1 MTDQSAT
8 SIEITW
14 ERPDNGGTPLTT
26 YTIYSDQATNG
37 VTFTEII
44 ASTGLVTTYVITDGI
59 VTDSIYQFK
68 VLATNVLGNGELSDA
83 SDPIRAA
90 SVPDQPDT
98 PAKVSA
104 TTSEITI

>member
-1 MTDQSAT
+1 
-8 SIEITW
+8 
-14 ERPDNGGTPLTT
+14 
-26 YTIYSDQATNG
+26 
-37 VTFTEII
+37 
-44 ASTGLVTTYVITDGI
+44 

-68 VLATNVLGNGELSDA
+68 VLATNVLGDGELSLA

-104 TTSEITI
+104 TTSEITIQWAAPNYNGGNSVTDYLVYISPATNLDYS